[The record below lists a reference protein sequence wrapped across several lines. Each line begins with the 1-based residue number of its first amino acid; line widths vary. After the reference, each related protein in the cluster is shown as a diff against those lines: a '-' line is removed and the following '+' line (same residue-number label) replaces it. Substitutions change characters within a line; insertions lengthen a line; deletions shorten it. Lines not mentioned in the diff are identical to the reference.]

1 MFPNH
6 SPAPWQERYT
16 HGTPG
21 IFRIYA
27 GETLVTEVRTS
38 DEERQA
44 PDAHLITAAP
54 LLYEALRELLDSAEQ
69 GLMQNGEGCE
79 CDRCDDAKHAA
90 YRALGFAEGRTRL
103 KEGQSG
109 TF

>member
-1 MFPNH
+1 MAPDH
-6 SPAPWQERYT
+6 SPGPWQERYV

-21 IFRIYA
+21 TFRVYSE
-27 GETLVTEVRTS
+27 ETLVAEVRTD

-54 LLYEALRELLDSAEQ
+54 LLYEALRELLDSTEA

-79 CDRCDDAKHAA
+79 CDRCDAAKHAA

>member
-21 IFRIYA
+21 VFRIYA

-54 LLYEALRELLDSAEQ
+54 LLYEALRELLDSAEE

-79 CDRCDDAKHAA
+79 AA
-90 YRALGFAEGRTRL
+90 ATVLD
-103 KEGQSG
+103 GQDEPE
-109 TF
+109 TEPE